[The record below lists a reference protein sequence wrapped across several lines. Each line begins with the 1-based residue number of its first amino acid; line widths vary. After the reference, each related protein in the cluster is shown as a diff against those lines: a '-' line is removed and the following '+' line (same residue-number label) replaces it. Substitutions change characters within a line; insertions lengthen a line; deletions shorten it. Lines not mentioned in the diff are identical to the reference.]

1 MSRRLWALGM
11 RSRSRNGERVSGQT
25 DHLKLLSEAHPLKSV
40 LRHLEDE
47 SQMWQL
53 KDRRRQKKRPQNE
66 QENEVEDAEEAVE
79 QNVASDMDSA
89 GSDSTPKFIKQSD
102 FY

>member
-1 MSRRLWALGM
+1 MSRRPWALEM
-11 RSRSRNGERVSGQT
+11 RSRSRNGETVSGYT
-25 DHLKLLSEAHPLKSV
+25 DYLGSLSEAHPWNSV

-53 KDRRRQKKRPQNE
+53 KDRKRQGRRPQNE
-66 QENEVEDAEEAVE
+66 QEDEVEDAEETAE
-79 QNVASDMDSA
+79 QSATSDTDSA
-89 GSDSTPKFIKQSD
+89 KSNPTSKVVKQSD